1 MRIKDGLAILEL
13 APNVPNV
20 PGTMYPVLVWDEK
33 NTVLI
38 DTGLPG
44 QEETLL
50 ELIKKEGVHPEKID
64 SIIITHHDMDH
75 IGSLASIVKWIKAKN
90 NGESTVRVLSHEIE
104 KPYIQ
109 GEKLPI
115 KFTKEILEEMQKQL
129 AQLPPEQQKQYM
141 STFSDN
147 KPEVTDMVYH
157 QQELPLCGGMRI
169 LHTPGHT
176 PGHICIYLEKYK
188 TLVAGDVLTVSDGRL
203 TGPYVDQTYDMAE
216 AKKSLATLLDLE
228 IEGIICFHGG
238 IAVGD
243 IKNVIGEY
251 I

>member
-1 MRIKDGLAILEL
+1 MRIDDGLVILEL
-13 APNVPNV
+13 EPNVPNV
-20 PGTMYPVLVWDEK
+20 TGTIYPVLVWDDK

-44 QEETLL
+44 QAETLL
-50 ELIKKEGVHPEKID
+50 ELIKKEGVQPEKID
-64 SIIITHHDMDH
+64 TIIITHHDMDH
-75 IGSLASIVKWIKAKN
+75 IGSLAPIVKWINTKN
-90 NGESTVRVLSHEIE
+90 NGESIVQVLSHEIE

-109 GEKLPI
+109 SEKLPI

-129 AQLPPEQQKQYM
+129 AKLSPEQQKEYK

-147 KPEVTDMVYH
+147 KPEVTGIVYH

-188 TLVAGDVLTVSDGRL
+188 TLVAGDILTVRDGRL
-203 TGPYVDQTYDMAE
+203 SGPFVDQTYDMVQ
-216 AKKSLATLLDLE
+216 AKKSLATLLDLD
-228 IEGIICFHGG
+228 IEGMICFHGG
-238 IAVGD
+238 LAVGE
-243 IKNVIGEY
+243 IKSIITEHL
-251 I
+251 